1 MAKSL
6 AEDHGNQG
14 VSAPAANGAATPI
27 AIIDPALGRTGA
39 HNQGFVDLLVRQ
51 GVDANRLGIWCHASI
66 DQSLRDRLTE
76 GGIVVQSPFSTE
88 FYRIIGKAG
97 GIADHWE
104 WVRAL
109 AEQYLQAM
117 NQVLATWPLDAV
129 RVIHHTL
136 SWEHASA
143 LSLAM
148 RLLGARGDR
157 LHHMVFLMYSPGI
170 DEAGYTFD
178 ADRRMNY
185 RLAFHSLDTLP
196 NVRLYASCGEH
207 ARAYATLLGRSAPLP
222 IHPCFIGDWSS
233 PPRRKADA
241 VRGHERVLLY
251 VGEIKQ
257 EKGFLSLP
265 DTLSGLLESSPP
277 TRRFV
282 VQFLSVRNKAS
293 RKVLTA
299 LEQIAARH
307 PNVELHHGFWSDEK
321 LHQELAA
328 CDVFHL
334 DYDAAAYAHKTSGLL
349 WLAAWYGVPVL
360 VPSGGWLQRE
370 ARRLGLGI
378 VSDASAALDGVRIDE
393 SAIDEA
399 YRRTLFTPFWQWLE
413 RQDPSKHRRVRAG
426 SQGVGRT
433 SSKGGATDVVV
444 FWKQNDSTLYGR
456 RIDMVVRYLASRAD
470 VRRVIVID
478 APIGDG
484 NLAKLGG
491 ERDATHHGRMV
502 HARTLGKQAG
512 AFDSGKVAYKVFVCP
527 LKEYRFREDGSAR
540 PRFIEGY
547 VDFLQEVFSKE
558 RIDTR
563 RAVFWFYPRNLHA
576 PALLRKFEPA
586 KVVVDVVDD
595 DRAWPGVQED
605 TRRELTDSL
614 QALLQA
620 ADMAFANCLPVQQ
633 SMREFC
639 PDIRLVPN
647 GCDLDPPQ
655 VLPQDEAFRSFV
667 RRPGKVIGFIGN
679 LEAKIDIP
687 LLHKV
692 AERFQACH
700 IVLIGSTHSNPEV
713 LELSRHPNVSLP
725 GAVPYEET
733 GAWLDRFDVGLIPHL
748 NMDLT
753 RYMNPLKAY
762 VYLSRHI
769 PVVATA
775 IPNIDTAPGLLRIAP
790 THAAFLDEV
799 ADVLAGSR
807 PSPQE
812 FGDYA
817 ARNSWKVRFSSHID
831 ELGLDRMRGE

>member
-1 MAKSL
+1 M
-6 AEDHGNQG
+6 AEDRKHQD
-14 VSAPAANGAATPI
+14 VIAPATNSAATPT

-51 GVDANRLGIWCHASI
+51 GIDASRLGIWCHASI
-66 DQSLRDRLTE
+66 DQSLRDRLADS
-76 GGIVVQSPFSTE
+76 GIVVQSPFSTE
-88 FYRIIGKAG
+88 FYQIIGKPG

-104 WVRAL
+104 WVRTL
-109 AEQYLQAM
+109 AEQYLHAM
-117 NQVLATWPLDAV
+117 AQVLATWPLDAI
-129 RVIHHTL
+129 RVIHHTV

-143 LSLAM
+143 ISIAM

-157 LHHMVFLMYSPGI
+157 LHHLIFLMYSPGI
-170 DEAGYTFD
+170 DEAGCTFD
-178 ADRRMNY
+178 ADRRLNY

-196 NVRLYASCGEH
+196 NVRLYASCGEY
-207 ARAYATLLGRSAPLP
+207 AQAYAALLGRSAPLP
-222 IHPCFIGDWSS
+222 IHPCFIGDWRS
-233 PPRRKADA
+233 PPRRTADA

-265 DTLSGLLESSPP
+265 DKLRRLLARSPP

-282 VQFLSVRNKAS
+282 VQFLNVRNEAS
-293 RKVLTA
+293 RKVLKA
-299 LEQIAARH
+299 LEQIAASH
-307 PNVELHHGFWSDEK
+307 ANVELHHGFWSDEK

-328 CDVFHL
+328 CDLFHL
-334 DYDAAAYAHKTSGLL
+334 DYDAVAYAHKTSGLL

-378 VSDASAALDGVRIDE
+378 VSDASAVPGDAQIDGAAVDE
-393 SAIDEA
+393 T

-413 RQDPSKHRRVRAG
+413 QHDPSGGRRASARSQRVRRASG
-426 SQGVGRT
+426 
-433 SSKGGATDVVV
+433 KKDAADVVL

-478 APIGDG
+478 APIGDS
-484 NLAKLGG
+484 NLAKLGKELG
-491 ERDATHHGRMV
+491 ATHHGRLI
-502 HARTLGKQAG
+502 HAGTQKKQAG
-512 AFDSGKVAYKVFVCP
+512 ALDSEKIAYKVFVCP
-527 LKEYRFREDGSAR
+527 LKEYRFSEDGSAR

-547 VDFLQEVFSKE
+547 VEFLQDVFSKE
-558 RIDTR
+558 RIDPG

-576 PALLRKFEPA
+576 SMLLRKFGPA

-595 DRAWPGVQED
+595 DRAWPGVQEE
-605 TRRELTDSL
+605 TRRTLTDSL
-614 QALLQA
+614 RALLQS

-647 GCDLDPPQ
+647 GCDLAPQ
-655 VLPQDEAFRSFV
+655 DVLPKNEAFRSFV
-667 RRPGKVIGFIGN
+667 RRSGKVVGFVGN
-679 LEAKIDIP
+679 LESKIDIP

-692 AERFQACH
+692 AERFQDCH
-700 IVLIGSTHSNPEV
+700 IVLVGSTHANPEV
-713 LELSRHPNVSLP
+713 MELSRHPNVSLP
-725 GAVPYEET
+725 GVVPYEEI
-733 GAWLDRFDVGLIPHL
+733 GAWLGRFDVGLVPHL
-748 NMDLT
+748 DMDLT

-775 IPNIDTAPGLLRIAP
+775 IPNIDTAPGLLRRAP

-799 ADVLAGSR
+799 ANVLAGSR

-812 FGDYA
+812 FRDYA
-817 ARNSWKVRFSSHID
+817 ARNSWQVRFSSHID
-831 ELGLDRMRGE
+831 ELGLDRIRGE

>member
-1 MAKSL
+1 M
-6 AEDHGNQG
+6 
-14 VSAPAANGAATPI
+14 SAPAANGAATPI

-66 DQSLRDRLTE
+66 DQPLRDRLTD
-76 GGIVVQSPFSTE
+76 GGIAVQSPFSTE
-88 FYRIIGKAG
+88 FYQIIGRAG

-117 NQVLATWPLDAV
+117 TQVLATWPLDAI
-129 RVIHHTL
+129 RVIHHTM

-157 LHHMVFLMYSPGI
+157 LHHLVFLMYSPGI
-170 DEAGYTFD
+170 DEAGSTFD
-178 ADRRMNY
+178 ADRRLNY
-185 RLAFHSLDTLP
+185 RLAFHPLDTLP
-196 NVRLYASCGEH
+196 NLRLYASCGEYAH
-207 ARAYATLLGRSAPLP
+207 AYAALLGRSAPLP
-222 IHPCFIGDWSS
+222 VHPCFIGDWRS
-233 PPRRKADA
+233 PPRRKAEA

-265 DTLSGLLESSPP
+265 DTLRSLLESSPP

-282 VQFLSVRNKAS
+282 VQFLNVRNDAS
-293 RKVLTA
+293 RKVLNA
-299 LEQIAARH
+299 LELIAANH
-307 PNVELHHGFWSDEK
+307 ANVELHHGFWSDER
-321 LHQELAA
+321 LHEELAA
-328 CDVFHL
+328 CDVLHL
-334 DYDAAAYAHKTSGLL
+334 DYDAVAYAHKTSGLL
-349 WLAAWYGVPVL
+349 WLAAWYGMPVL
-360 VPSGGWLQRE
+360 VPSNGWLQRE

-378 VSDASAALDGVRIDE
+378 LADISAEPGDVRTDK

-413 RQDPSKHRRVRAG
+413 QRDPSRARRARADG
-426 SQGVGRT
+426 HLAERASNKVG
-433 SSKGGATDVVV
+433 AIDVVV

-456 RIDMVVRYLASRAD
+456 RIDMIVRYLASRAD
-470 VRRVIVID
+470 IRRVIVID
-478 APIGDG
+478 APIGDR
-484 NLAKLGG
+484 NLAMLGA
-491 ERDATHHGRMV
+491 ERKATHHGRMV
-502 HARTLGKQAG
+502 HARTLKKQAG
-512 AFDSGKVAYKVFVCP
+512 AFDSDKIAYKVFVCP
-527 LKEYRFREDGSAR
+527 LKEYRFREDGSVR

-547 VDFLQEVFSKE
+547 VEFLQDVFSKE
-558 RIDTR
+558 RIDPR

-576 PALLRKFEPA
+576 SALLRKFEPA

-605 TRRELTDSL
+605 TRRELTDNL
-614 QALLQA
+614 QELLQA

-633 SMREFC
+633 SMREFY

-647 GCDLDPPQ
+647 GCDLDPPR

-667 RRPGKVIGFIGN
+667 RRSGKVIGFVGN
-679 LEAKIDIP
+679 LEAKIDIA

-692 AERFQACH
+692 AERFHDCH

-713 LELSRHPNVSLP
+713 LELSRHSNVSLP
-725 GAVPYEET
+725 GPVPYEDL

-775 IPNIDTAPGLLRIAP
+775 VPNIGAAPGLLRVAH
-790 THAAFLDEV
+790 THAAFLHEV
-799 ADVLAGSR
+799 ATVLAGNR
-807 PSPQE
+807 PSPKE
-812 FGDYA
+812 FKDYA
-817 ARNSWKVRFSSHID
+817 AKNSWKARFASHID
-831 ELGLDRMRGE
+831 ELGLDRTRGE

>member
-1 MAKSL
+1 
-6 AEDHGNQG
+6 
-14 VSAPAANGAATPI
+14 
-27 AIIDPALGRTGA
+27 
-39 HNQGFVDLLVRQ
+39 
-51 GVDANRLGIWCHASI
+51 
-66 DQSLRDRLTE
+66 
-76 GGIVVQSPFSTE
+76 VQSPFFAE
-88 FYRIIGKAG
+88 FYQIIGKAG

-104 WVRAL
+104 WIRAL
-109 AEQYLQAM
+109 AEQYLRAM
-117 NQVLATWPLDAV
+117 TQVLATWPLDAI
-129 RVIHHTL
+129 RVIHHTM

-148 RLLGARGDR
+148 RWLGARGDR
-157 LHHMVFLMYSPGI
+157 LHHLIFLMYSPGI
-170 DEAGYTFD
+170 DEAGYVFD
-178 ADRRMNY
+178 ADRRLNY

-196 NVRLYASCGEH
+196 NVRLYASCEEYAH
-207 ARAYATLLGRSAPLP
+207 AYATLLGRPAPLP
-222 IHPCFIGDWSS
+222 IHPCFIGDWRS
-233 PPRRKADA
+233 PPRRKPGA

-265 DTLSGLLESSPP
+265 DVLRRLLESSPP
-277 TRRFV
+277 TRRFI
-282 VQFLSVRNKAS
+282 VQFLNVRNEAS
-293 RKVLTA
+293 RKVLNA
-299 LEQIAARH
+299 MEQISARH
-307 PNVELHHGFWSDEK
+307 ANVELHHGFWSDEK

-334 DYDAAAYAHKTSGLL
+334 DYDAVAYANKTSGLL
-349 WLAAWYGVPVL
+349 WLAAWYSVPVL
-360 VPSGGWLQRE
+360 VPSSGWLPRE

-378 VSDASAALDGVRIDE
+378 LADASATPGDVQIDKT
-393 SAIDEA
+393 AIDEA

-413 RQDPSKHRRVRAG
+413 RQDLSNDRHARAAR
-426 SQGVGRT
+426 QREEQT
-433 SSKGGATDVVV
+433 SSRRGATDVVV

-470 VRRVIVID
+470 VHRVIVID
-478 APIGDG
+478 APIGDS

-512 AFDSGKVAYKVFVCP
+512 AFDSGKIAYKVFVCP

-547 VDFLQEVFSKE
+547 VEFLQDVFSKE

-576 PALLRKFEPA
+576 PVLLRKFEPA
-586 KVVVDVVDD
+586 RVIVDVVDD

-605 TRRELTDSL
+605 TRRELTNSL
-614 QALLQA
+614 RVLLQA

-647 GCDLDPPQ
+647 GCDLNPPQ
-655 VLPQDEAFRSFV
+655 VLPQNEAFRSFV

-692 AERFQACH
+692 AERFHDCH
-700 IVLIGSTHSNPEV
+700 IVLVGSTHSNPEV
-713 LELSRHPNVSLP
+713 LALSRHPNVSLP

-762 VYLSRHI
+762 VYLSRRI

-775 IPNIDTAPGLLRIAP
+775 VPNIDTAPGLLRTAP

-799 ADVLAGSR
+799 ASVLAGNR
-807 PSPQE
+807 PSAQA
-812 FGDYA
+812 FRDYA
-817 ARNSWKVRFSSHID
+817 ANNSWKARFSTHID
-831 ELGLDRMRGE
+831 ELGLDRMRGEGSEVTA